1 MKTAVIYARVS
12 SSNDRQDT
20 SRQIEDLKKYA
31 ISQDIEIVNIFQEHI
46 SGAKKIE
53 ERQILGE
60 CLEYCKR
67 ESVNILLLSEL
78 SRLGRS
84 TLQVL
89 RSLDILHESKV
100 SVYIQNLGLYTLQP
114 NGEVNPIASIMVT
127 VLAEMANIERSNIQ
141 YRLNSGRANYIA
153 KGGKLG
159 KKTGSSKTD
168 DKKKE
173 AVKELIVSENY
184 KIDVNTAMPMR
195 GRSIPLTSLYSLEI
209 RNDSV
214 ISYLPYYGRAYS
226 IPYGGGNGLNF
237 KAPLKEYNMKL
248 DKKGNSVITFT
259 ARNPE
264 DKFDFRVKVYS
275 NGSTSIDV
283 NMQNRQSISFQ
294 GELDVKEE

>member
-1 MKTAVIYARVS
+1 MVKEYEGRELPMSDVVQEANVALTAAAAAYDGSQQWQEFLAQEIRQAVEAALEEQKT
-12 SSNDRQDT
+12 
-20 SRQIEDLKKYA
+20 
-31 ISQDIEIVNIFQEHI
+31 
-46 SGAKKIE
+46 
-53 ERQILGE
+53 
-60 CLEYCKR
+60 
-67 ESVNILLLSEL
+67 
-78 SRLGRS
+78 
-84 TLQVL
+84 
-89 RSLDILHESKV
+89 
-100 SVYIQNLGLYTLQP
+100 
-114 NGEVNPIASIMVT
+114 
-127 VLAEMANIERSNIQ
+127 
-141 YRLNSGRANYIA
+141 
-153 KGGKLG
+153 
-159 KKTGSSKTD
+159 
-168 DKKKE
+168 E
-173 AVKELIVSENY
+173 AGKELIVSENY